1 MNAPKDK
8 LSGRSKSNTG
18 LKHDKNSSTPSASPT
33 ASGGTVDSTGTG
45 FGKS

>member
-1 MNAPKDK
+1 MNAPNDK

-18 LKHDKNSSTPSASPT
+18 LKQDKNSNTRKASPT
-33 ASGGTVDSTGTG
+33 ASGGRADSTGTG